1 MKIALI
7 WPNFNIWQ
15 HDSVLSVRSRFS
27 DNWASSSEI
36 SIFRSDM
43 RIQKFIISFDNANAV
58 YRQGESVSGKVFL
71 SLEKTLKLKGLCSET
86 LFLFFPLLV
95 SLILLFRHQASNSW
109 WNSRSLGI
117 WEKEGPKTEFE
128 PYFCITWG
136 VLQFQTNLTW
146 KG

>member
-1 MKIALI
+1 
-7 WPNFNIWQ
+7 
-15 HDSVLSVRSRFS
+15 
-27 DNWASSSEI
+27 
-36 SIFRSDM
+36 M

-109 WNSRSLGI
+109 
-117 WEKEGPKTEFE
+117 
-128 PYFCITWG
+128 
-136 VLQFQTNLTW
+136 
-146 KG
+146 